1 MVLTVLL
8 TIESV
13 FWHIQAPL
21 KDPLLWILAPLTQTT
36 NNLLTNRSTTTHL
49 YMILQRA
56 VGILRCLGS
65 PMAAYKQA
73 ADSFWWQSLQTTN
86 CKSAMLYYTMVNKKR
101 LLSYIDQQNHVHGVF
116 EIWYAGHCVCY
127 VTTCTLYASL
137 SKTRLPKKNT
147 HGHWATPTN
156 SPVNV
161 DLPAKGIPAR

>member
-8 TIESV
+8 TMESV

-36 NNLLTNRSTTTHL
+36 INLLTNRSTTTHL
-49 YMILQRA
+49 PYDLAKSRGNLALFGVPDGRVQT
-56 VGILRCLGS
+56 GSWFILR
-65 PMAAYKQA
+65 
-73 ADSFWWQSLQTTN
+73 QSLQTTN

-101 LLSYIDQQNHVHGVF
+101 LLSYIDQQNHVHAVF
-116 EIWYAGHCVCY
+116 GIWYAGHCVCN